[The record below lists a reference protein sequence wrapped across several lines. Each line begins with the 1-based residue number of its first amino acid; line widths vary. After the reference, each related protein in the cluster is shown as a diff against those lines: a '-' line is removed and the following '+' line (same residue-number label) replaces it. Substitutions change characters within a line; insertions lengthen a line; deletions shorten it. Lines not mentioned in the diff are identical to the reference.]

1 MSRRPNKTKN
11 RNKKRFIGL
20 DNRSG
25 DLIKV
30 NPITPSQQDVFEDFY
45 YGKHL
50 FLHGVAGTG
59 KTFISLYLALKEL
72 MSNKSCYREIQIIR
86 SVVPTRDMG
95 FLPGNEKQK
104 IESYESPYKSIVN
117 ELLQCGTAYETL
129 RRNNLINFSST
140 SFIRGRTFYDSIILV
155 DECQN
160 MNFHELDSVI
170 TRIGDNCLLVFC
182 GDFRQT
188 DFKWNDE
195 KRGILD
201 FMKIIKS
208 MDQFSF
214 IEFGKEDIVRSPLV
228 KSYIVSKLE
237 LGIA

>member
-1 MSRRPNKTKN
+1 MSSIYKN
-11 RNKKRFIGL
+11 
-20 DNRSG
+20 
-25 DLIKV
+25 
-30 NPITPSQQDVFEDFY
+30 
-45 YGKHL
+45 
-50 FLHGVAGTG
+50 
-59 KTFISLYLALKEL
+59 
-72 MSNKSCYREIQIIR
+72 
-86 SVVPTRDMG
+86 
-95 FLPGNEKQK
+95 
-104 IESYESPYKSIVN
+104 IVN

>member
-1 MSRRPNKTKN
+1 MSRRSRKAKS
-11 RNKKRFIGL
+11 KRFIGL
-20 DNRSG
+20 DNRST
-25 DLIKV
+25 DLKKV
-30 NPITPSQQDVFEDFY
+30 LPITPSQEEVFDSFND
-45 YGKHL
+45 GQHL

-72 MSNKSCYREIQIIR
+72 LTSRSMYREIQIIR

-95 FLPGNEKQK
+95 FLPGTEKQK
-104 IESYESPYKSIVN
+104 IESYETPYKFIVN
-117 ELLQCGTAYETL
+117 ELLEYGTAYETL
-129 RRNNLINFSST
+129 RKTNLINFSST
-140 SFIRGRTFYDSIILV
+140 SFIRGRTFYDSIIIV

-170 TRIGDNCLLVFC
+170 TRIGENCLIIFC
-182 GDFRQT
+182 GDFRQS

-195 KRGILD
+195 KNGIIN
-201 FMKIIKS
+201 FMKIIS
-208 MDQFSF
+208 NMHQFSF

-228 KSYIVSKLE
+228 KSYIVNKLE

>member
-1 MSRRPNKTKN
+1 
-11 RNKKRFIGL
+11 
-20 DNRSG
+20 
-25 DLIKV
+25 
-30 NPITPSQQDVFEDFY
+30 
-45 YGKHL
+45 
-50 FLHGVAGTG
+50 
-59 KTFISLYLALKEL
+59 
-72 MSNKSCYREIQIIR
+72 
-86 SVVPTRDMG
+86 
-95 FLPGNEKQK
+95 
-104 IESYESPYKSIVN
+104 
-117 ELLQCGTAYETL
+117 
-129 RRNNLINFSST
+129 
-140 SFIRGRTFYDSIILV
+140 
-155 DECQN
+155 

>member
-1 MSRRPNKTKN
+1 VSRRPNKTKN

-72 MSNKSCYREIQIIR
+72 MTNKSCYREIQIIR

>member
-72 MSNKSCYREIQIIR
+72 MTNKSCYREIQIIR